1 MKLALLFCIV
11 SVAMALPI
19 QHLPSELNTSYVNKT
34 LSNISTGNNVTVHH
48 DARTLLFTIDA
59 DEGIDGVEDVV
70 GDEGVVGVEDVDGV
84 EGVEGVDG
92 VDVDNEEL
100 IDDKLVGAVG
110 SVGVGTGVGSNGVG
124 KKEVILPFIHN
135 STNKSVVVSSDVLT
149 TNLHIYHNHT
159 NHHLKKLESKIVSM
173 MKKIR
178 QSQKEEEIDNKNN
191 YDNEKKILNKKRL
204 ERQKYEQNLVT
215 LHQQIVNLNKTIL
228 EFWGDIHSDTTYL
241 QKLELLKPKFIG
253 SVDKVN
259 NEMGVLNKYIT
270 DTIIEGDDK
279 KDMLSMMFN
288 IKNTTHYS
296 SNDLAEAF
304 LHHYEKYKNQL
315 GKDTSSYHAEIEK
328 LSSLIAQYK
337 LYANKVHDV
346 DYTEIF
352 NIVKKLK
359 NVYKLSKDN
368 TQLLD
373 DLIYKI
379 ISILKNKSCSAKS
392 FTSST
397 KECSLE
403 LLKSHIANK
412 LI

>member
-1 MKLALLFCIV
+1 MKLALLFCIM

-19 QHLPSELNTSYVNKT
+19 QYLPSELNTSRINNT
-34 LSNISTGNNVTVHH
+34 ISNISIGGNVTEHR
-48 DARTLLFTIDA
+48 DARALLFTIDDTVDTVDDTVA
-59 DEGIDGVEDVV
+59 DTVDTIDDTYDELGDTEGGVN
-70 GDEGVVGVEDVDGV
+70 VDGS
-84 EGVEGVDG
+84 DG
-92 VDVDNEEL
+92 GGGS
-100 IDDKLVGAVG
+100 DKLVGN
-110 SVGVGTGVGSNGVG
+110 SG
-124 KKEVILPFIHN
+124 KKDVVIPVPNVNHN
-135 STNKSVVVSSDVLT
+135 NNTNKSVVVSSDVLT
-149 TNLHIYHNHT
+149 NNLHIYHNHT
-159 NHHLKKLESKIVSM
+159 THHLKNLESKIIAM
-173 MKKIR
+173 LKKTR
-178 QSQKEEEIDNKNN
+178 QTQKEEETDNKNN
-191 YDNEKKILNKKRL
+191 YDNEKKILNNKKL
-204 ERQKYEQNLVT
+204 ERKRYEQTLVS

-228 EFWGDIHSDTTYL
+228 EYWGDIHSDTTYL
-241 QKLELLKPKFIG
+241 QKLDLLKPKFTG

-259 NEMGVLNKYIT
+259 NEMAVLNKYIT

-279 KDMLSMMFN
+279 KEMLSMMFN
-288 IKNTTHYS
+288 IKNKTYYS

-315 GKDTSSYHAEIEK
+315 GKDTSYYHAEIEK
-328 LSSLIAQYK
+328 LSSLIAHYK
-337 LYANKVHDV
+337 LVASKVSDV
-346 DYTEIF
+346 DYTEIV

-359 NVYKLSKDN
+359 NVYKLSKEN

-412 LI
+412 LV

>member
-11 SVAMALPI
+11 SIVVALPI
-19 QHLPSELNTSYVNKT
+19 QRLPNKLNTSYVNKT
-34 LSNISTGNNVTVHH
+34 LSNISIGNNVTVHN
-48 DARTLLFTIDA
+48 DARTLLFTIDNE
-59 DEGIDGVEDVV
+59 DTEDIDGDV
-70 GDEGVVGVEDVDGV
+70 GADVSDLY
-84 EGVEGVDG
+84 
-92 VDVDNEEL
+92 VDNEES
-100 IDDKLVGAVG
+100 IDDKLVDAKGTFG
-110 SVGVGTGVGSNGVG
+110 GVGDD
-124 KKEVILPFIHN
+124 KKEVVLISNHN
-135 STNKSVVVSSDVLT
+135 STNKSVVVSSNVLT
-149 TNLHIYHNHT
+149 SNLHIYHNHT
-159 NHHLKKLESKIVSM
+159 THHLKKLESKIVSM
-173 MKKIR
+173 LKNIR
-178 QSQKEEEIDNKNN
+178 QSQKEEEEDNKNN
-191 YDNEKKILNKKRL
+191 YDNEKKILNKKKL
-204 ERQKYEQNLVT
+204 ERKNYEQTLVA

-228 EFWGDIHSDTTYL
+228 EFWSDIHGDTTYL

-259 NEMGVLNKYIT
+259 NEMDVLNKYIT

-279 KDMLSMMFN
+279 KEMLSMMFT

-315 GKDTSSYHAEIEK
+315 GKDTSSYHTEIEK
-328 LSSLIAQYK
+328 LSSLIAEYK
-337 LYANKVHDV
+337 VVANKVHDV
-346 DYTEIF
+346 DYTEIVH
-352 NIVKKLK
+352 IVKKLK
-359 NVYKLSKDN
+359 HVYKLSKDN

-412 LI
+412 LV

>member
-1 MKLALLFCIV
+1 MKLTLLFCIM

-19 QHLPSELNTSYVNKT
+19 QYLPSELNTSYVNNT
-34 LSNISTGNNVTVHH
+34 ISNISIGGNVTEHH
-48 DARTLLFTIDA
+48 DARALLFTIDETVDDDDTV
-59 DEGIDGVEDVV
+59 DELGDTEGGDGSSELVGING
-70 GDEGVVGVEDVDGV
+70 
-84 EGVEGVDG
+84 GVDG
-92 VDVDNEEL
+92 SDGGGGS
-100 IDDKLVGAVG
+100 DKLVGN
-110 SVGVGTGVGSNGVG
+110 SG
-124 KKEVILPFIHN
+124 KKDVVIPVSNVNHHN
-135 STNKSVVVSSDVLT
+135 NTNKSVVVSSSVLT
-149 TNLHIYHNHT
+149 NNLHIYHNHT
-159 NHHLKKLESKIVSM
+159 THHLKNLESKIIAM
-173 MKKIR
+173 LKKTR
-178 QSQKEEEIDNKNN
+178 QTQKEEETDNKNN
-191 YDNEKKILNKKRL
+191 YDNEKKILNNKKL
-204 ERQKYEQNLVT
+204 ERQKYEQTLVS

-228 EFWGDIHSDTTYL
+228 EYWNDIHSDTTYL
-241 QKLELLKPKFIG
+241 QKLELLKPKFTG

-259 NEMGVLNKYIT
+259 NEMAVLNKYIT

-279 KDMLSMMFN
+279 KEMLSMMFD
-288 IKNTTHYS
+288 IKNKTYYS

-315 GKDTSSYHAEIEK
+315 GKDTSSYHTEIQK

-337 LYANKVHDV
+337 LVTSKVHDV
-346 DYTEIF
+346 DYTEIV

-359 NVYKLSKDN
+359 NVYKLSKEN

-412 LI
+412 LV

>member
-1 MKLALLFCIV
+1 
-11 SVAMALPI
+11 
-19 QHLPSELNTSYVNKT
+19 
-34 LSNISTGNNVTVHH
+34 
-48 DARTLLFTIDA
+48 
-59 DEGIDGVEDVV
+59 
-70 GDEGVVGVEDVDGV
+70 
-84 EGVEGVDG
+84 
-92 VDVDNEEL
+92 
-100 IDDKLVGAVG
+100 
-110 SVGVGTGVGSNGVG
+110 
-124 KKEVILPFIHN
+124 
-135 STNKSVVVSSDVLT
+135 
-149 TNLHIYHNHT
+149 
-159 NHHLKKLESKIVSM
+159 
-173 MKKIR
+173 
-178 QSQKEEEIDNKNN
+178 
-191 YDNEKKILNKKRL
+191 
-204 ERQKYEQNLVT
+204 

-228 EFWGDIHSDTTYL
+228 EFWNDIHTDTSYL

-259 NEMGVLNKYIT
+259 NEMTVLNKYIV
-270 DTIIEGDDK
+270 DTVIEGDDK
-279 KDMLSMMFN
+279 KDMLAMMFN

-328 LSSLIAQYK
+328 LHALITQYK
-337 LYANKVHDV
+337 LYANKVHSD
-346 DYTEIF
+346 DYTEIV

-359 NVYKLSKDN
+359 HVYRLSKEN

-412 LI
+412 LV